1 MNNDFFL
8 FNKIKDMIEHEFPT
22 VTVIVT
28 SYDDAIIFSFDN
40 KAVYYSSEFQEFIT
54 SINIDLLWEQHI
66 YNVLFIV
73 EEEKKYSQIQFDQS
87 LDCISANVSL
97 TFWESTDSTFAE
109 TAYQSFDNDICLEV
123 A

>member
-22 VTVIVT
+22 VTVNVT

-73 EEEKKYSQIQFDQS
+73 EEEKKYSQIQFGQS
-87 LDCISANVSL
+87 RQMYPLPFGKVQIVHSQKQLINHLITIFV
-97 TFWESTDSTFAE
+97 
-109 TAYQSFDNDICLEV
+109 
-123 A
+123 